1 MWSSPGSVCDLV
13 AVRERSP
20 RSSLPPAVP
29 ERPVDVFQAALL
41 GLVQGLTEFFPVSSS
56 GHLVLIQ
63 AWLGIH
69 EEGVLFEVAVHVATL
84 VSVLVFY
91 RRRVGS
97 LALGLLT
104 RRSADWRYAAKL
116 ALATV
121 PAVVLVRVAGDFFE
135 AQLESPRS
143 AALGLLLTGAILWTT
158 RRTLPGAHAA
168 EPGWVAALL
177 IGCAQALAILPGI
190 SRSGSTVAAA
200 LALGVAPA
208 AAAEFSFLMSVIAIA
223 GAAAR
228 MLPLVSAVP
237 ADAWPPLLVGGCVAL
252 VAGVAALALFVR
264 LLRSGAFYR
273 FAWYVWP
280 VGVLALLLL

>member
-1 MWSSPGSVCDLV
+1 
-13 AVRERSP
+13 
-20 RSSLPPAVP
+20 
-29 ERPVDVFQAALL
+29 VDVFQAALL

-200 LALGVAPA
+200 RA